1 MNITLFHDS
10 EECESVPAG
19 RTLFREG
26 DLGDAFYV
34 VIAGE
39 VDIRVGSELV
49 ETVGPGGVVGEMA
62 MIDGGARSASAV
74 ARTDS
79 RVVRLDEKRF
89 QFLVQQTPNFAVQ
102 VMRIMAD
109 RLRRMDNRLEAA
121 GDGGSSAEE
130 LGSTLNR

>member
-1 MNITLFHDS
+1 MKITLFHDS
-10 EECESVPAG
+10 EECESIPAG
-19 RTLFREG
+19 QTLFREG

-34 VIAGE
+34 VTTGE
-39 VDIRVGSELV
+39 VDILVGDELV
-49 ETVGPGGVVGEMA
+49 ETVGPGGIVGEMA

-79 RVVRLDEKRF
+79 RVVRLDERRF

-109 RLRRMDNRLEAA
+109 RLRRMDTRLETA
-121 GDGGSSAEE
+121 GD

>member
-10 EECESVPAG
+10 EECESFSAG
-19 RTLFREG
+19 QALFREG

-39 VDIRVGSELV
+39 VDILVGDELV

-89 QFLVQQTPNFAVQ
+89 KFLVQQTPNFAVQ

-109 RLRRMDNRLEAA
+109 RLRRMDSRLERQAMA
-121 GDGGSSAEE
+121 DSDRS
-130 LGSTLNR
+130 R

>member
-10 EECESVPAG
+10 DECESIRAG
-19 RTLFREG
+19 QTLFREG
-26 DLGDAFYV
+26 DLGDAFFV
-34 VIAGE
+34 VIAGD
-39 VDIRVGSELV
+39 VDIRVGDELV

-109 RLRRMDNRLEAA
+109 RLRRMDTRLETA
-121 GDGGSSAEE
+121 GD

>member
-1 MNITLFHDS
+1 MSITLFHDS

-19 RTLFREG
+19 QTLFREG

-39 VDIRVGSELV
+39 VDILVGDELV

-89 QFLVQQTPNFAVQ
+89 KFLVQQTPNFAVQ

-109 RLRRMDNRLEAA
+109 RLRRMDLRLESHATA
-121 GDGGSSAEE
+121 GSDRS
-130 LGSTLNR
+130 R